1 MLFFQLPP
9 FERNIEFWRQLWKI
23 IELSDVIIQVVDA
36 RDPLYYSSSD
46 LANYVKEIDPKK
58 ESVLLLNKAD
68 LLTTEQRQSWSK
80 YFMDSDMKA
89 LFFSATIEEYDD
101 EGQQGDEVDKVDF
114 GSHRILRPDQILN
127 VMKSLKD
134 SNETVTVGFTGTRKI
149 IKNFLKCFFCN
160 LLDEPRIMKHC
171 A

>member
-1 MLFFQLPP
+1 M
-9 FERNIEFWRQLWKI
+9 
-23 IELSDVIIQVVDA
+23 DA

-80 YFMDSDMKA
+80 YFVDSDMKA

-101 EGQQGDEVDKVDF
+101 EGQQVDEVDKVDF

-127 VMKSLKD
+127 VMKSLKE
-134 SNETVTVGFTGTRKI
+134 SNETVTVGFTGTKKI
-149 IKNFLKCFFCN
+149 LKNFLVLRKYIYFILKKSVK
-160 LLDEPRIMKHC
+160 LLHLRLKRDATLKKPRLFT
-171 A
+171 

>member
-23 IELSDVIIQVVDA
+23 VELSDVIIQVVDA

-80 YFMDSDMKA
+80 YF
-89 LFFSATIEEYDD
+89 
-101 EGQQGDEVDKVDF
+101 V
-114 GSHRILRPDQILN
+114 
-127 VMKSLKD
+127 
-134 SNETVTVGFTGTRKI
+134 ETYLYV
-149 IKNFLKCFFCN
+149 
-160 LLDEPRIMKHC
+160 
-171 A
+171 

>member
-1 MLFFQLPP
+1 MLFLQLPP

-89 LFFSATIEEYDD
+89 LFFSATLEEYEEELEQQVDD
-101 EGQQGDEVDKVDF
+101 IEKIDF
-114 GSHRILRPDQILN
+114 GSDRILRPDQILN
-127 VMKSLKD
+127 VMKSLKAN
-134 SNETVTVGFTGTRKI
+134 NETVTVGFTGKFKKFQFI
-149 IKNFLKCFFCN
+149 Q
-160 LLDEPRIMKHC
+160 
-171 A
+171 